1 MKGVSKKKKFQNTQF
16 SIQAEHYKGKPIK
29 RWRRK
34 AKGAKALCH
43 ASQLQ
48 CNNTYPFSK
57 KRVSFLFCLNVAT
70 VLKHTIL

>member
-34 AKGAKALCH
+34 AKG
-43 ASQLQ
+43 
-48 CNNTYPFSK
+48 
-57 KRVSFLFCLNVAT
+57 
-70 VLKHTIL
+70 LKHYAMQPVAMQ